1 VRRLYSLAVMDGTP
15 NTKPEP
21 RRRGAAPWRHVDASH
36 VRRGLQFLI
45 NIGVP
50 LLVGVLRGESQMA
63 LPAVIVG
70 MAFGFADSAGSLF
83 SRLRF
88 LALDA
93 VCIGVGAVLGYLA
106 RSHAALLVPFFV
118 GLTLGVGLAPLTGR
132 MLPLTG
138 RHAAMAFTV
147 AAALPVT
154 FNLPQASYLFGVF
167 VLAAAARTVDYLIA
181 GPLPRQPAAPLQPP
195 SGHAGWL
202 RFALAFAGAATA
214 ALWIGQALDP
224 THTIWVVATTL
235 VVMQADARLSYRRIV
250 ERIAGTFAG
259 VVAAWVITASQSIA
273 LISAC
278 VLVVAPLIPHHLANR
293 YWLHTAL
300 IALMILLAYDLAE
313 FDSQSISKLLFER
326 VIDMLL
332 GCAIALVGTAAA
344 FPRAAVADL
353 DSLAEDQPD
362 SAGKERPGR
371 TPPARGE

>member
-1 VRRLYSLAVMDGTP
+1 M
-15 NTKPEP
+15 
-21 RRRGAAPWRHVDASH
+21 
-36 VRRGLQFLI
+36 
-45 NIGVP
+45 
-50 LLVGVLRGESQMA
+50 
-63 LPAVIVG
+63 
-70 MAFGFADSAGSLF
+70 F

-93 VCIGVGAVLGYLA
+93 LCIGVGAGLGYFA
-106 RSHAALLVPFFV
+106 RNHAALLVPFFV
-118 GLTLGVGLAPLTGR
+118 GLTLGIGLAPLTGR

-154 FNLPQASYLFGVF
+154 FNLPQAGYLFGVF
-167 VLAAAARTVDYLIA
+167 LLAAAARTVDYLIA
-181 GPLPRQPAAPLQPP
+181 GPLPRQPAVPLQPP
-195 SGHAGWL
+195 SGHGGWL
-202 RFALAFAGAATA
+202 RYALAFAGAATA

-259 VVAAWVITASQSIA
+259 VAAAWVITGSQSIA
-273 LISAC
+273 LISVC

-313 FDSQSISKLLFER
+313 FDSESISKLLFER

-344 FPRAAVADL
+344 FPRTAVAEL
-353 DSLAEDQPD
+353 DSSAEDEPD

-371 TPPARGE
+371 TTPASGE

>member
-1 VRRLYSLAVMDGTP
+1 M
-15 NTKPEP
+15 
-21 RRRGAAPWRHVDASH
+21 
-36 VRRGLQFLI
+36 
-45 NIGVP
+45 
-50 LLVGVLRGESQMA
+50 
-63 LPAVIVG
+63 
-70 MAFGFADSAGSLF
+70 F

-93 VCIGVGAVLGYLA
+93 LCIGVGAGLGYFA
-106 RSHAALLVPFFV
+106 RNHAALLVPFFV
-118 GLTLGVGLAPLTGR
+118 GLTLGIGLAPLTGR

-154 FNLPQASYLFGVF
+154 FNLPQAGYLFGVF
-167 VLAAAARTVDYLIA
+167 LLAAAARTVDYLIA
-181 GPLPRQPAAPLQPP
+181 GPLPRQPAVPLQPP
-195 SGHAGWL
+195 SGHGGWL
-202 RFALAFAGAATA
+202 RYALAFAGAATA

-235 VVMQADARLSYRRIV
+235 VVMQADARFSYRRIV

-259 VVAAWVITASQSIA
+259 VAAAWVITGSQSIA
-273 LISAC
+273 LISVC

-313 FDSQSISKLLFER
+313 FDSESISKLLFER

-344 FPRAAVADL
+344 FPRTAVAEL
-353 DSLAEDQPD
+353 DSLAEEEPD
-362 SAGKERPGR
+362 AAGKERSGR
-371 TPPARGE
+371 TPRASGE